1 MLNLS
6 RKAGESIV
14 IPKHRVEIVVKEIRG
29 DTVKLGI
36 VAPPN
41 VDIFRHEVFRAI
53 CFDEWTNQEKGDNE

>member
-6 RKAGESIV
+6 RKQGEAIV
-14 IPKHRVEIVVKEIRG
+14 IPKYRVEIVVREIRG

-36 VAPPN
+36 AAPPD

-53 CFDEWTNQEKGDNE
+53 CFDEWCDKDTGDE

>member
-6 RKAGESIV
+6 RKTGESIV

-53 CFDEWTNQEKGDNE
+53 CFDEWTTLEKGDQG

>member
-29 DTVKLGI
+29 DTVKIGI
-36 VAPPN
+36 VAPPS
-41 VDIFRHEVFRAI
+41 VEIFRHEVFRAI